1 MNLNVFQIVVL
12 PILAILFVERAAA
25 VARGRIPRRAAAFWM
40 LLWLAAGIAVTWPDL
55 TTRIAN
61 VFGIGKGINLVVYF
75 SVLFMFVGFYM
86 MYVRL
91 RRLDANITLL
101 VRHLAITGAQQG
113 TVATST
119 GIEPPRHK
127 DAKDGNE

>member
-1 MNLNVFQIVVL
+1 MSLNVFQIVVL
-12 PILAILFVERAAA
+12 PIVAILFVERAAA
-25 VARGRIPRRAAAFWM
+25 VARGRIPRRVAVFWM

-55 TTRIAN
+55 TTKIAN

-75 SVLFMFVGFYM
+75 SVLFMFIGFYN

-101 VRHLAITGAQQG
+101 VRHLAVTNAQLGAAALQG
-113 TVATST
+113 N
-119 GIEPPRHK
+119 EPPSRQ
-127 DAKDGNE
+127 DAKDGEG